1 MIPAGS
7 TEEEGAT
14 NPAGSS
20 RRSGGMDRHRPPPPP
35 PPGHTGISP
44 YGGHHCVVGC
54 APATDTS
61 AAISM
66 HTSAN
71 RTPIVIQSLL
81 GGIIICTCKS
91 FSRCSSVSARGRQ

>member
-7 TEEEGAT
+7 TEEEGVT

-20 RRSGGMDRHRPPPPP
+20 RQSGGMDRHRPPAPPPP

-66 HTSAN
+66 HTIAN

-81 GGIIICTCKS
+81 VRHRD
-91 FSRCSSVSARGRQ
+91 FSIRRACRTRIHRT